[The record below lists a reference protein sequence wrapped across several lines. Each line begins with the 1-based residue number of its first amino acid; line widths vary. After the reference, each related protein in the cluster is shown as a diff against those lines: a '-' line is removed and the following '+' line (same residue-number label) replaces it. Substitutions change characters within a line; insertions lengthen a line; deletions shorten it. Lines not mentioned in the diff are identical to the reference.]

1 MAQIVADQHGSGR
14 SGFLLHFL
22 NALGLAAEMRRWGG
36 GGSEDALVLIGDES
50 RYKISK
56 KCVPSFSL

>member
-22 NALGLAAEMRRWGG
+22 TALGLAAEMSLGG
-36 GGSEDALVLIGDES
+36 GEGGSEDALVLIGDES
-50 RYKISK
+50 RYR
-56 KCVPSFSL
+56 LA